1 MTIEDFS
8 SAKLRIK
15 RVPKVAS
22 LGLKLLEPAV
32 APIPFKKK
40 TLMSISQNSIKEFAL
55 DEKELQAVG
64 GTHLHD
70 HIKQNKLLASK
81 IRHVGNI
88 KAKFKS
94 SVLSKTN
101 EQNL

>member
-32 APIPFKKK
+32 APIPFKQK
-40 TLMSISQNSIKEFAL
+40 TLINIS
-55 DEKELQAVG
+55 
-64 GTHLHD
+64 
-70 HIKQNKLLASK
+70 
-81 IRHVGNI
+81 
-88 KAKFKS
+88 
-94 SVLSKTN
+94 
-101 EQNL
+101 